1 MKLWKLEKTKLRKN
15 GLLKEWLEGNGKS
28 FSFKKEKIGD
38 IKFEVKDWNVYDPL
52 NDAKRI
58 IHNISFY
65 ARKGEVLGIA
75 GLMGAGR
82 TELAMSIFGKKLRQE
97 NKWQTFQRWNRTE
110 N

>member
-75 GLMGAGR
+75 GLMG
-82 TELAMSIFGKKLRQE
+82 SWK
-97 NKWQTFQRWNRTE
+97 NRTGNE
-110 N
+110 YFR